1 MADPPI
7 GLVNRCR
14 IVRIVQDIE
23 RIDKL
28 EADEPTIRYRT
39 DWWTTHNKSTLTT
52 ECIFLFINV
61 GSLRRPDSVIAQA
74 TVDDFMPALLK

>member
-28 EADEPTIRYRT
+28 EA
-39 DWWTTHNKSTLTT
+39 T
-52 ECIFLFINV
+52 ECIFLLINV